1 MKSPI
6 ATKLYYLLLGA
17 IAGLSI
23 SAAIAGCK
31 PEWTGNYY
39 DGWREGIQF
48 CNESQFDP
56 TPNQPAKKPVA
67 LQLSPSP
74 RPVN

>member
-1 MKSPI
+1 MKL
-6 ATKLYYLLLGA
+6 AARLYNILFGALLGV
-17 IAGLSI
+17 SI
-23 SAAIAGCK
+23 SAAVAHCK

-56 TPNQPAKKPVA
+56 MPANPVKNP
-67 LQLSPSP
+67 LVTSLKG
-74 RPVN
+74 N